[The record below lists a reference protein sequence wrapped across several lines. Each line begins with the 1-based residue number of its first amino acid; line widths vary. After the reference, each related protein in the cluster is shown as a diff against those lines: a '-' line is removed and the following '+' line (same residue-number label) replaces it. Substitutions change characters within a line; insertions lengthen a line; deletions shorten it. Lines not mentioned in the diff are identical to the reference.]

1 MGDNDYYVISVI
13 REEEG
18 RRVGRVCGGIDDVTM
33 EGRARWTSM
42 SHQRGYRVV
51 GEGQGGE
58 EEEERKAVITYY
70 VIRRPLGDTAKPAH
84 CFMWCRVYGCAS
96 DARLRCASVA
106 GHRCEVVG
114 GTEEARV
121 QATGS
126 LNSFI
131 AG

>member
-1 MGDNDYYVISVI
+1 MI
-13 REEEG
+13 REETG

-70 VIRRPLGDTAKPAH
+70 VIRRPLGDTTKPAH
-84 CFMWCRVYGCAS
+84 CFMWCRVYAVHCTGVRVMHDCGVRVWRDIGVKWS
-96 DARLRCASVA
+96 GGPRRLGSRLR
-106 GHRCEVVG
+106 VV
-114 GTEEARV
+114 
-121 QATGS
+121 
-126 LNSFI
+126 
-131 AG
+131 